1 MRILAATDG
10 SAAAGRA
17 IDLVGALAW
26 PAGTE
31 VRLVTVLD
39 TVHLAGPWS
48 AAGTAIALEL
58 EASLRAELH
67 AHLAHEA
74 ARLARTGALVTTAI
88 AVGRPSSAI
97 ADAAAAW
104 GADCIVTGSRGLGAL
119 RTALLGSVCAELVEH
134 APCPVLVARAATIGR
149 ILLADDGS
157 EAARAAEAAIASI
170 GPLARLPVEIVSV
183 AEHDEPGPGDL
194 RGADLARLEAL
205 RADRVATARLHH
217 ERIARDAADRLAAG
231 GRTVGWTVRA
241 GDPAAAIVA
250 EAEARGADLVALGT
264 HGRSGLDRILLGS
277 VARSVLT
284 HARCSVLVAPGRPA
298 THA

>member
-1 MRILAATDG
+1 MLAATAG

-26 PAGTE
+26 PPGTE
-31 VRLVTVLD
+31 ARLVTVLD

-48 AAGTAIALEL
+48 AAGTAIAHEL
-58 EASLRAELH
+58 EGSLRVELH

-74 ARLARTGALVTTAI
+74 ARLERTGATVTTAI
-88 AVGRPSSAI
+88 LVGRPSGAI

-104 GADCIVTGSRGLGAL
+104 GADCIVTGSRGMGAI
-119 RTALLGSVCAELVEH
+119 RTALLGSVCAELVER
-134 APCPVLVARAATIGR
+134 APCPVLVARAATVRR

-157 EAARAAEAAIASI
+157 EVARGAAAALAAI
-170 GPLARLPVEIVSV
+170 GPLARLPVEVVSV
-183 AEHDEPGPGDL
+183 AEHDEAGPDDL
-194 RGADLARLEAL
+194 RGADPARLAAIAAA
-205 RADRVATARLHH
+205 RAAATREHH
-217 ERIARDAADRLAAG
+217 ERIARDAADRLSAG
-231 GRTVGWTVRA
+231 GRTVGWTVRT
-241 GDPAAAIVA
+241 GDPAAAIVD

-284 HARCSVLVAPGRPA
+284 HARCSVLVVPHRARRAG
-298 THA
+298 

>member
-26 PAGTE
+26 PPGTE

-48 AAGTAIALEL
+48 AAGTAVALEL
-58 EASLRAELH
+58 ESSLRTELH

-74 ARLARTGALVTTAI
+74 ARLGRSGAAVTTAI
-88 AVGRPSSAI
+88 LVGRPSAAI
-97 ADAAAAW
+97 ADAAEGW
-104 GADCIVTGSRGLGAL
+104 GADLVVTGSRGLGAV
-119 RTALLGSVCAELVEH
+119 RTALLGSVCAELVER
-134 APCPVLVARAATIGR
+134 APCPVLVARTATVHR

-157 EAARAAEAAIASI
+157 ETARAAEAALAAI
-170 GPLARLPVEIVSV
+170 GPLARLPVEVVSV
-183 AEHDEPGPGDL
+183 AERAEPGPGDL
-194 RGADLARLEAL
+194 RGADLARLGAL
-205 RADRVATARLHH
+205 HAARTAAARAHH

-231 GRTVGWTVRA
+231 GRTVGWTVPA
-241 GDPAAAIVA
+241 GDPAAAIVD

-264 HGRSGLDRILLGS
+264 HGRSGLDRIFLGS
-277 VARSVLT
+277 VARAVLT
-284 HARCSVLVAPGRPA
+284 HARCSVLVAPHRPA
-298 THA
+298 A